1 MIKNL
6 VSKIPKGAN
15 LDDSAWAKRHRFI
28 VYALY
33 FQVPFLLVAS
43 IPEHSPAKVLVVDIG
58 IEFLFALAATFVK
71 SRRPATVLTSIGLL
85 WSDAA
90 LINIWH
96 GIPDMHFYFFV
107 LLGIVALYEEWVP
120 YLISIGFVLVHH
132 IVLGLFWPNSVFY
145 TSYERA
151 NPIAWALVHAGF
163 IVGAVIVQVVFWSF
177 SDSLRKQSAELL
189 DQARLEQEQRLALQL
204 EKERSEREELERR
217 TIEMEKARRAQQEIA
232 SQASGLLAGSDQIRA
247 NIDGVASA
255 IREMERTI
263 TTIAHGA
270 NRAAEVAQGAVSV
283 VEKTSSTLAR
293 LDVNSAKIT
302 EIVATITTIAEQ
314 TNLLALN
321 AAIEA
326 ARAGDAGKGFA
337 VVANEVKSL
346 ASATALATA
355 DIGAMAVSIT
365 SDTTAAGAAFQE
377 VSSTVVEIGN
387 LQESIALSVEA
398 QVASTNEI
406 AQTIDDV
413 VGTTVEMNSR
423 IAMLQDSSDLV
434 KH

>member
-1 MIKNL
+1 MIKDI
-6 VSKIPKGAN
+6 VSKLPKGAN
-15 LDDSAWAKRHRFI
+15 LDDTSWAKRHRFI

-33 FQVPFLLVAS
+33 FQVPFLLLVS
-43 IPEHSPAKVLVVDIG
+43 IPEHPTLKVRLVDIG
-58 IEFLFALAATFVK
+58 IEVLFAIAATVVK
-71 SRRPATVLTSIGLL
+71 ARRPATIITSLGLL
-85 WSDAA
+85 WADAA
-90 LINIWH
+90 LIHIWH

-107 LLGIVALYEEWVP
+107 SLGIVALYEEWVP

-132 IVLGLFWPNSVFY
+132 ILLGLFWPNSVFF

-151 NPIAWALVHAGF
+151 NPIGWALVHAGF
-163 IVGAVIVQVVFWSF
+163 IAGAVVVQVVFWSF
-177 SDSLRKQSAELL
+177 SDALRRQSAELL
-189 DQARLEQEQRLALQL
+189 NQTRLEQEQRLALQL
-204 EKERSEREELERR
+204 EKEKSEREELERR
-217 TIEMEKARRAQQEIA
+217 TIEMEKARQTQLEIT

-337 VVANEVKSL
+337 VVANEVKAL
-346 ASATALATA
+346 ASATAIATA

-377 VSSTVVEIGN
+377 VSNTVVEIGN

-423 IAMLQDSSDLV
+423 IAMLQDTSELV
-434 KH
+434 RG